1 MKKIEEFY
9 CIQTND
15 AHSSVENQIRGFCTI
30 KQELIRPEIFIDNYS
45 LYENAKKQRSK
56 LLTFN
61 PSGNL
66 KLNFTEEELV
76 YLSNIFSFEIIK
88 RESSGYKLAKISND
102 DRFSIV
108 YLSWVLSHLEKEY
121 IIIKSKRW
129 QFDYQPRGAGED
141 ARGEDVTYIHGIWE
155 NPELPENIMKKIKGE
170 F

>member
-30 KQELIRPEIFIDNYS
+30 KQELFRPQIFIDNHS
-45 LYENAKKQRSK
+45 LFDNLNGQRSRPLIFYPDFNFK
-56 LLTFN
+56 LY
-61 PSGNL
+61 
-66 KLNFTEEELV
+66 FTESELS
-76 YLSNIFSFEIIK
+76 YLSKIFDFEILEK
-88 RESSGYKLAKISND
+88 ENGHKVAKILND
-102 DRFSIV
+102 ERFSNV
-108 YLSWVLSHLEKEY
+108 DLVWLSTKFQKEY
-121 IIIKSKRW
+121 IIIESKRW